1 MQTHTHP
8 DYELEEMRLTELE
21 RQSPLLNTMVN
32 ELTEEVAQDDAE
44 ARLWLSTKLI
54 NGQRCQVQLVVTA
67 IDSHFVDED

>member
-44 ARLWLSTKLI
+44 TRLWLSTKLI
-54 NGQRCQVQLVVTA
+54 NGQRCQVQLVVTP